1 MQSREWKIRI
11 RLAVQGCTIDI
22 RYLEV
27 ALSDH
32 NTSSFGLKLFFKPH
46 LFACGRHIKRF
57 VIVSIIWQK
66 NLKTVLDW
74 LSYSLWTVWEE
85 KSRQLLVFLFVFV
98 EVTLFI
104 SSQFSSQLSVYRLLV
119 EYITRKTT
127 TGVGVL
133 YWNDKN
139 PVACF
144 R

>member
-1 MQSREWKIRI
+1 M
-11 RLAVQGCTIDI
+11 
-22 RYLEV
+22 

-32 NTSSFGLKLFFKPH
+32 ITFSFGVNNIWQNFFKDSLRLVKLFSLNCLGGKVTS
-46 LFACGRHIKRF
+46 A
-57 VIVSIIWQK
+57 VSI
-66 NLKTVLDW
+66 
-74 LSYSLWTVWEE
+74 
-85 KSRQLLVFLFVFV
+85 LFVFV